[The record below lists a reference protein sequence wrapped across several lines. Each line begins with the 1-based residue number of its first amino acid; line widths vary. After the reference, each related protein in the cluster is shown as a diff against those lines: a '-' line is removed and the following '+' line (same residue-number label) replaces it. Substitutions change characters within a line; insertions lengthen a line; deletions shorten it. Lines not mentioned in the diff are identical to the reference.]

1 MLHDSL
7 LPDRQAI
14 LVRLNVVGG
23 KRTELL
29 DLLNTYA
36 DRIGEEPGTE
46 VYTVLVDP
54 DSEDIVWLF
63 EVFTNEEAEIL
74 HRQSIGFADLLHGLQ
89 KVLDGSPG
97 ILRMNPLRMT
107 MQEDM
112 FTLDWSF

>member
-1 MLHDSL
+1 MLLDGL
-7 LPDRQAI
+7 LPGRQAL
-14 LVRLNVVGG
+14 LVRLNVASG

-46 VYTVLVDP
+46 VYTVLTDP
-54 DSEDIVWLF
+54 DTEDIVWLF
-63 EVFTNEEAEIL
+63 EVFTSEEAEL
-74 HRQSIGFADLLHGLQ
+74 EHRQTAGFADLMHGLQ
-89 KVLDGSPG
+89 RVLDGAPG

-112 FTLDWSF
+112 FTQDWSF

>member
-1 MLHDSL
+1 MLLDGL
-7 LPDRQAI
+7 LPGRQAL
-14 LVRLNVVGG
+14 LVRLNVLEG

-46 VYTVLVDP
+46 VYTVLTDP
-54 DSEDIVWLF
+54 DTEDIVWLF
-63 EVFTNEEAEIL
+63 EVFTSEEAEL
-74 HRQSIGFADLLHGLQ
+74 EHRQAAGFADLMHGLP

-97 ILRMNPLRMT
+97 ILRMNPLRIT

-112 FTLDWSF
+112 FTQDWSF

>member
-1 MLHDSL
+1 MLHDGL
-7 LPDRQAI
+7 LPDRRAL
-14 LVRLNVVGG
+14 LVRLNVLDG

-36 DRIGEEPGTE
+36 DRIGDEPGTE

-54 DSEDIVWLF
+54 DSENIVWLF
-63 EVFTNEEAEIL
+63 EVFSNDDAENL
-74 HRQSIGFADLLHGLQ
+74 HRQSVAFGDLMHGLQ
-89 KVLDGSPG
+89 NVLDAAPG

-112 FTLDWSF
+112 FTQDWSF

>member
-1 MLHDSL
+1 MLLDGL
-7 LPDRQAI
+7 LPDRQAL
-14 LVRLNVVGG
+14 LVRLNVAQG
-23 KRTELL
+23 KRTQLL

-63 EVFTNEEAEIL
+63 EVFSNEEAEIL
-74 HRQSIGFADLLHGLQ
+74 HRQSVGFTDLMHGLQ
-89 KVLDGSPG
+89 NVLDGAPG

-107 MQEDM
+107 LQEDM
-112 FTLDWSF
+112 FTQDWSF